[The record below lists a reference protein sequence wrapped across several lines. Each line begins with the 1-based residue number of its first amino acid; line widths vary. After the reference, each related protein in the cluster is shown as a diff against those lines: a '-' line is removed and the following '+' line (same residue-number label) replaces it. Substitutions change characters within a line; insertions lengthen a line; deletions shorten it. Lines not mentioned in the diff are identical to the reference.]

1 MASIRWVILSNQ
13 MKLVKEKSGDWK
25 IVWEPSLIFPELGSD
40 DRIVVSTVPA
50 RRGNILDRNG
60 NGLAVNGT
68 VLQVGVV
75 PGKMEEDRTASLKK
89 LAEEMDMTVEEIET
103 KLGAAWVT
111 DDVCSAEID
120 GKRR

>member
-1 MASIRWVILSNQ
+1 MT
-13 MKLVKEKSGDWK
+13 G
-25 IVWEPSLIFPELGSD
+25 SLYLQFLQEEETSWIE
-40 DRIVVSTVPA
+40 TEM
-50 RRGNILDRNG
+50 
-60 NGLAVNGT
+60 GLAVNGT

-111 DDVCSAEID
+111 DDVFVPLKSMAKGD
-120 GKRR
+120 GEGTATVGDQRGYVI